1 MKKVEIR
8 EMHLDEVDKRINLS
22 LLITEKDINGNLK
35 EITKKTYSFEKNNGI
50 EPVKEFFNEYNL
62 NENILIDFIDSIWN
76 QGFMEQT
83 SSALIN

>member
-1 MKKVEIR
+1 MKKIEIS
-8 EMHLDEVDKRINLS
+8 EMHLDELDKHIVLV
-22 LLITEKDINGNLK
+22 LTEQQTINGIPSIENIVKYLYK
-35 EITKKTYSFEKNNGI
+35 DEGI

>member
-62 NENILIDFIDSIWN
+62 NDNILIDFIDSIWN
-76 QGFMEQT
+76 QGFTEQA
-83 SSALIN
+83 SACIIN

>member
-1 MKKVEIR
+1 MKKIEIS
-8 EMHLDEVDKRINLS
+8 EMHLDELDKHIVLV
-22 LLITEKDINGNLK
+22 LTEQQTINGIPSIENIVKYLYK
-35 EITKKTYSFEKNNGI
+35 DEGI

-83 SSALIN
+83 